1 MTQIAL
7 YALFILRDG
16 ELELSFHHTEEERS
30 AAVQTSMAEI
40 ARSIGRSAAE
50 FTQTVELEERYE
62 QATGR
67 QLEFLTEDVTVPVTH
82 PVLIQVIALIDSAM
96 KDLKSSAS
104 PPYVPLSYLRKAM
117 QLLQGEA

>member
-30 AAVQTSMAEI
+30 AAVQTSIAEI

>member
-30 AAVQTSMAEI
+30 AAVRTSMAEI

-62 QATGR
+62 QATGK
-67 QLEFLTEDVTVPVTH
+67 QLEFLAEDVTVPVTH

-96 KDLKSSAS
+96 KDLKSSAN

>member
-30 AAVQTSMAEI
+30 AAVRTSMAEI

-50 FTQTVELEERYE
+50 FSQTVELEERYE
-62 QATGR
+62 QATGK

-96 KDLKSSAS
+96 KDLKSSAN

>member
-30 AAVQTSMAEI
+30 AAVRTSMAEI

-62 QATGR
+62 QATGK

-96 KDLKSSAS
+96 KDLKSSAN